1 MNRLLSRGSSYE
13 ETYSCPQVCGLA
25 LSWPAEIYML
35 FYSGIQAEGAAPIW
49 AILMAEDRKQETE
62 VNSSSALKAHFV
74 LAKRSH

>member
-1 MNRLLSRGSSYE
+1 MKKHTLVL
-13 ETYSCPQVCGLA
+13 CGLA

-35 FYSGIQAEGAAPIW
+35 FYSGIQAEGATPIW

-62 VNSSSALKAHFV
+62 VNSSALKAHFV